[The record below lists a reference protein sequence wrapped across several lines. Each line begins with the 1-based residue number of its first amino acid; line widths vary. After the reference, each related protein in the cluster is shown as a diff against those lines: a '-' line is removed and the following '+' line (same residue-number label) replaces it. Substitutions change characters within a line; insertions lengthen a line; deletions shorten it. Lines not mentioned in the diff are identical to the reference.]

1 MEFERGR
8 RPALPDLSV
17 GLWTPEEFSLCFGAD
32 TIRVYHCLRQLIFLT
47 DAELREVML
56 SACAALGRL
65 FGATDCIVTSD
76 FNAADHAFFKGMA
89 FEAALQRAEPE
100 NGEVANLED
109 LYLDYSVEPDL
120 AIDTPQGRQA
130 IDRVWDSFGYW
141 RFRWSPAIGA
151 DHPWPPIPRRL
162 TSAPVAIRPSREVDP
177 ESLEGLL
184 HDLRYEKRRKQEKA
198 ADALRELGP
207 AARAAVPDLVEALG
221 KRWPTVRQR
230 VAVALGHLGGG
241 AEVISAL
248 RRVLEQD
255 EDNAV
260 RQAAADALIR
270 LGAGLLV
277 LQNADEERRRRVA
290 DGLANLGP
298 AAREVVPALLA
309 MLTADG
315 SNSRE
320 TRRTLARAVWLIGPT
335 PDTIADLLRA
345 LRDPDELVR
354 LWIARAFAVLGPVAS
369 PATQELVKALAD
381 LAEMVRSSL
390 AWALARIGPESI
402 APVVKAL
409 RDRSPELRRGAAEA
423 LDRMRVRDAMAALEE
438 AQRDG
443 HEAVRQAA
451 DESLRRLAAAGR
463 G

>member
-1 MEFERGR
+1 
-8 RPALPDLSV
+8 LSV

-76 FNAADHAFFKGMA
+76 FNPADHAFFKGMT
-89 FEAALQRAEPE
+89 FDAALQQAEPE

-109 LYLDYSVEPDL
+109 LYLDYSVESEL
-120 AIDTPQGRQA
+120 AIETPQGWRA

-151 DHPWPPIPRRL
+151 DHPWPPVPRRL
-162 TSAPVAIRPSREVDP
+162 VPTPVAESPSREVDP
-177 ESLEGLL
+177 ETLEGLL
-184 HDLRYEKRRKQEKA
+184 HDLRFEKRRKQEKA

-207 AARAAVPDLVEALG
+207 AAKAAVPDLVEALA

-230 VAVALGHLGGG
+230 VALALGYLGGG

-248 RRVLEQD
+248 RRVLEHD
-255 EDNAV
+255 EDSAV

-270 LGAGLLV
+270 LRAGLLV
-277 LQNADEERRRRVA
+277 LQSTDEERRRQAA
-290 DGLANLGP
+290 DGLANIGP
-298 AAREVVPALLA
+298 AARDAVPVLLA
-309 MLTADG
+309 MLLADR
-315 SNSRE
+315 SNDSRE
-320 TRRTLARAVWLIGPT
+320 TRRALARAVWLIGPT
-335 PDTIADLLRA
+335 ADAIPDLLRA
-345 LRDPDELVR
+345 LHDPDELVR
-354 LWIARAFAVLGPVAS
+354 LWIARAFTVLGPAAS

-381 LAEMVRSSL
+381 PAEMVRSSL

-409 RDRSPELRRGAAEA
+409 RDGSPEWRRGAAEA
-423 LDRMRVRDAMAALEE
+423 VGRMRVRDVMAALEE
-438 AQRDG
+438 ARRDA

-451 DESLRRLAAAGR
+451 SESIRRLTAAGR